1 MRRRVFI
8 GTVGGLAASLAF
20 PATGQGVR
28 PLPHVSFLSHS
39 SPEEWGSRLAEFRAE
54 LRALGYAEGRDVIV
68 EVWWAENRLERLP
81 ALIAEILNSKPAV
94 IVTHGSPNVAALQ
107 KATSTVPIVFA
118 AAADPVGQGFIK
130 SYRRPGGNITGIM
143 FANTDIKVLE
153 LVKIVMPG
161 VSRIGVMLNPDL
173 PASNSWIDIL
183 PSSGKALGLQSR
195 VVKATSREGVGPAF
209 IEALKAK
216 VQALIVA
223 PMAPFVGLHALLVE
237 LQFKH
242 RLPTFYAVGE
252 AADAGGLASY
262 SFPQGESYRRAAAL
276 VDQILKGRSP
286 ADIPVEI
293 PTKYEIA
300 INLKTAKALGI
311 KVPESALLRA
321 HKVIG
326 A

>member
-8 GTVGGLAASLAF
+8 GSVGGLAASLAF

-68 EVWWAENRLERLP
+68 EVWGAENRLERLP

-94 IVTHGSPNVAALQ
+94 IVTHGSPNVATLQ
-107 KATSTVPIVFA
+107 KPTSTVPIVFA

-252 AADAGGLASY
+252 AADAGGLAS
-262 SFPQGESYRRAAAL
+262 
-276 VDQILKGRSP
+276 
-286 ADIPVEI
+286 
-293 PTKYEIA
+293 
-300 INLKTAKALGI
+300 
-311 KVPESALLRA
+311 
-321 HKVIG
+321 
-326 A
+326 